1 MSRENKG
8 VPGAVVTNEEMWKTG
23 PEEDKVLGSLLFILE
38 TLGRHQSIKAS
49 PVHVYILEM
58 VAMGTMVVKVRTW
71 R

>member
-1 MSRENKG
+1 MKKCG
-8 VPGAVVTNEEMWKTG
+8 IWAG